1 MTILPRLPH
10 LVLLIPCYNE
20 EPILHNTAIILMQL
34 LQNLVE
40 KQKIAENS
48 FLLFINDGSYDRS
61 WQVIQQLHTE
71 NSFIKGLN
79 LAANAGQ
86 QNALMAG
93 LMKICDRA
101 DIFISIDA
109 DLQDDI
115 AAIEEMIDK
124 FREGFDIV
132 YGVRRSRE
140 VDSFFKR
147 QTASAFYKLMAAL
160 GAKTIYNHADF
171 RLMSQRAV
179 KQLGLY
185 GERNLFLRG
194 MVHSLGYPSAIV
206 YYNRKERFAGK
217 SNYPL
222 KKMVEFALDGITSFS
237 VRPLQYITYIGLF
250 FIFVSILAIVYGLY
264 SYIAGNTMPGW
275 TSLLVSVWF
284 IGGAILLA
292 CGIIGE
298 YIGKIYTEVKRRPH
312 YFVEEYT
319 GIDKR
324 SI

>member
-48 FLLFINDGSYDRS
+48 FLLFINDGSSDRS

-194 MVHSLGYPSAIV
+194 IVPLLGYPSATV
-206 YYNRKERFAGK
+206 YYDRNGRSGGNSKYSFHRMLNFAI
-217 SNYPL
+217 
-222 KKMVEFALDGITSFS
+222 DGITSFS
-237 VRPLQYITYIGLF
+237 IRPLRVIASLGILFLLCSLIAIGYTLHSWFHGETVAGWASLMISIWFLGSLILIAIGIT
-250 FIFVSILAIVYGLY
+250 
-264 SYIAGNTMPGW
+264 
-275 TSLLVSVWF
+275 
-284 IGGAILLA
+284 
-292 CGIIGE
+292 GE
-298 YIGKIYTEVKRRPH
+298 YIGKIYLEVKHRPRYH
-312 YFVEEYT
+312 IEEFL
-319 GIDKR
+319 D
-324 SI
+324 